1 MEVLVTPRA
10 EKDFDSIVDYLQ
22 RNWGEKTV
30 REFIL
35 KVDEFFKLLV
45 NHPLMGSIETNDI
58 RGFQLSPQTRILY
71 RIRGNKI
78 IILSFFNVRNDPTM
92 KFK

>member
-10 EKDFDSIVDYLQ
+10 EKNFDSIVDYLQ

-30 REFIL
+30 QEFIL

-45 NHPLMGSIETNDI
+45 NHPLMGSIEANDI
-58 RGFQLSPQTRILY
+58 RVFNFLLKQE
-71 RIRGNKI
+71 
-78 IILSFFNVRNDPTM
+78 FFTESVVIKSSSCHFLM
-92 KFK
+92 